1 MKVSRYASA
10 LGQPLI
16 ETHPDGIR
24 NLPHADTINSKQQ
37 QQTGGCA
44 KSVEPGGLKPRR
56 RNRESCHG
64 ARGVPNAVIVGGNDM
79 KRVSTRR
86 QAAVIRF
93 SSCAG
98 VLPFP
103 IDTIQFVAKL
113 DSFRDR

>member
-1 MKVSRYASA
+1 
-10 LGQPLI
+10 
-16 ETHPDGIR
+16 
-24 NLPHADTINSKQQ
+24 
-37 QQTGGCA
+37 
-44 KSVEPGGLKPRR
+44 
-56 RNRESCHG
+56 
-64 ARGVPNAVIVGGNDM
+64 M

-103 IDTIQFVAKL
+103 TDTIQFVAKL